1 MELAQLAL
9 NRAERERSE
18 RLAEV
23 LPLLPGS
30 DPTAQETP
38 LPSAS
43 VLPSGVSLGAPRT
56 RALAVRALVI
66 VSTVGLVGC
75 GGIGST
81 LDPAG
86 PRAARIADLTSLLT
100 AIAAVIFAAI
110 VALLLLVIVRAAQ
123 GRTGRIRGL
132 PSELVIIV
140 VGGIVLP
147 AIVLPLLWAVT
158 LRDMRA
164 LAEPPG
170 PPELTIDVVGHQF
183 GYLVRYPGRELAI
196 ADTIR
201 IPVGRTVVVRVTSN
215 DVIHSFWVPRLME
228 KVDMIPGR
236 TNERWV
242 VADRAGRY
250 LLQCSEFCGLY
261 HARMR
266 AWIEALPPAE
276 FDAWLRR

>member
-1 MELAQLAL
+1 MTAR
-9 NRAERERSE
+9 RA
-18 RLAEV
+18 
-23 LPLLPGS
+23 LPLAAAVAGACGGPGS
-30 DPTAQETP
+30 
-38 LPSAS
+38 
-43 VLPSGVSLGAPRT
+43 V
-56 RALAVRALVI
+56 
-66 VSTVGLVGC
+66 
-75 GGIGST
+75 

-86 PRAARIADLTSLLT
+86 PRAARIADLTWLLT
-100 AIAAVIFAAI
+100 AAGAAVFLVV
-110 VALLLLVIVRAAQ
+110 VALLLVVIVRAAR
-123 GRTGRIRGL
+123 GTTGPIRGL
-132 PSELVIIV
+132 PSEVAIIV
-140 VGGIVLP
+140 AGGIVLP

-170 PPELTIDVVGHQF
+170 PPDVTIEVTGRQF
-183 GYLVRYPGRELAI
+183 GYLVRYPGREPAV

-201 IPVGRTVVVRVTSN
+201 IPVGRTVLLRVSSS

-250 LLQCSEFCGLY
+250 LLQCAEFCGLY

-266 AWIEALPPAE
+266 AWVEALPPAD
-276 FDAWLRR
+276 FDAWMRAP

>member
-1 MELAQLAL
+1 MG
-9 NRAERERSE
+9 
-18 RLAEV
+18 
-23 LPLLPGS
+23 PGS
-30 DPTAQETP
+30 
-38 LPSAS
+38 
-43 VLPSGVSLGAPRT
+43 V
-56 RALAVRALVI
+56 
-66 VSTVGLVGC
+66 
-75 GGIGST
+75 

-86 PRAARIADLTSLLT
+86 PRAARIAELTWLLT
-100 AIAAVIFAAI
+100 ALGAAVFLIVVAI
-110 VALLLLVIVRAAQ
+110 LLVVVVRAA
-123 GRTGRIRGL
+123 RGDGPLRRL
-132 PSELVIIV
+132 PSDLAMIV

-170 PPELTIDVVGHQF
+170 PPELTIEVVGHQF
-183 GYLVRYPGRELAI
+183 GYLVRYPGRELPV

-201 IPVGRTVVVRVTSN
+201 IPVGRTVVVRVSSS

-242 VADRAGRY
+242 VADRPGRY
-250 LLQCSEFCGLY
+250 LLQCAEFCGLY
-261 HARMR
+261 HAQMR

-276 FDAWLRR
+276 FDAWLRPVTRGP